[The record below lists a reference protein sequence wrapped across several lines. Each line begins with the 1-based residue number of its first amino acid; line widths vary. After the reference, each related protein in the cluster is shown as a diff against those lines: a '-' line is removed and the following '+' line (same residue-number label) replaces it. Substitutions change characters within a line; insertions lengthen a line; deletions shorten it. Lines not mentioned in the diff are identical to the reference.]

1 MPRHAPPQLAED
13 KVELSAAEQVEV
25 RRRSMALLRSI
36 LRPVRTQLILTLVLV
51 VASVALS
58 TVLPLLLSYGIDHT
72 IEPLRL
78 GDSTPAFVVILAYV
92 SIAVVAALCLYTN
105 VVLTAKISQR
115 ALFDL
120 RQRIFAHAQRLSVGF
135 HESYTSGRVVSRLTS
150 DLETLKAFLD
160 SGLSQLASTLLTMLF
175 TVIALVLL
183 DWRAGLGLLVAA
195 VHIWFLTQWFRKHS
209 AVAYRAQRVVNA
221 QLIGRFAETF
231 TGIRA
236 VKAFD
241 AEPGVRSAYGEVAE
255 SYRQKVMD
263 SIKINGVYMPSI
275 FAMDNVF
282 VGAALVIG
290 GYAVLGGSMQVG
302 TLLALTIYANRVF
315 EPVVSL
321 SDFYNMFQSAVSAL
335 EKVSGFLA
343 ESPVERSRAASGEID
358 FVAAE
363 FSYVPGRPALHRFSL
378 HIPAGQ
384 HVALVGKT
392 GAGKSTVAKLV
403 SRFYDVTEGKLL
415 LDGVDIRDLSD
426 VQLRREVVMVTQEAF
441 CFRVRWRIIFVWRA
455 RKLPM
460 RRWWKPRGRWA
471 RTGLFLHCLR
481 GIRRI
486 WLSVVGVCLPV
497 SDS

>member
-78 GDSTPAFVVILAYV
+78 GDSTPAFVVVLAYV

-120 RQRIFAHAQRLSVGF
+120 RQRMFAHAQRLSVGF

-195 VHIWFLTQWFRKHS
+195 VPIWFLTQWFRKHS
-209 AVAYRAQRVVNA
+209 AVAYRC
-221 QLIGRFAETF
+221 LLYT
-231 TGIRA
+231 
-236 VKAFD
+236 
-241 AEPGVRSAYGEVAE
+241 S
-255 SYRQKVMD
+255 
-263 SIKINGVYMPSI
+263 PS
-275 FAMDNVF
+275 
-282 VGAALVIG
+282 
-290 GYAVLGGSMQVG
+290 
-302 TLLALTIYANRVF
+302 
-315 EPVVSL
+315 P
-321 SDFYNMFQSAVSAL
+321 
-335 EKVSGFLA
+335 
-343 ESPVERSRAASGEID
+343 
-358 FVAAE
+358 
-363 FSYVPGRPALHRFSL
+363 
-378 HIPAGQ
+378 
-384 HVALVGKT
+384 
-392 GAGKSTVAKLV
+392 
-403 SRFYDVTEGKLL
+403 
-415 LDGVDIRDLSD
+415 RD
-426 VQLRREVVMVTQEAF
+426 
-441 CFRVRWRIIFVWRA
+441 
-455 RKLPM
+455 
-460 RRWWKPRGRWA
+460 RG
-471 RTGLFLHCLR
+471 
-481 GIRRI
+481 
-486 WLSVVGVCLPV
+486 
-497 SDS
+497 

>member
-315 EPVVSL
+315 EPMVSL

-343 ESPVERSRAASGEID
+343 ESPDVAEPESPVERSRAASGEID

-441 CFRVRWRIIFVWRA
+441 
-455 RKLPM
+455 
-460 RRWWKPRGRWA
+460 
-471 RTGLFLHCLR
+471 LFS
-481 GIRRI
+481 GY
-486 WLSVVGVCLPV
+486 GGG
-497 SDS
+497 